1 MFYLI
6 YMMNKEKDFRL
17 IQIYI
22 LNCAKKRMTL
32 EKMGQNVGR
41 TKSWASALVNGRI
54 TRLQFCTRNRILEY
68 LGEL

>member
-1 MFYLI
+1 
-6 YMMNKEKDFRL
+6 MNKEKDFRL